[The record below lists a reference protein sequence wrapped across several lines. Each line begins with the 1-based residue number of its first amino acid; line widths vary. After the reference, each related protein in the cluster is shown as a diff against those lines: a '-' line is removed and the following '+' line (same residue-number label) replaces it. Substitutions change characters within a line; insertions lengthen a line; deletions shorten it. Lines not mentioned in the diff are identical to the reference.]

1 MRIPLL
7 SRLTDPQRYD
17 LVVIGLGSGGGRAAE
32 FAAADLGLRVAAVE
46 RGRIGGD
53 CLWTGCVPSKAL
65 IASARVAHTVRHA
78 DHHAVSASEPTVDL
92 REVWARIAAIQ
103 HEIAS
108 TDDDP
113 DRIEATGVEI
123 VRGTARLTGP
133 RQVTVGDRVLDTR
146 HVLLATGSRPSMPDL
161 PGLDSVDV
169 LTSETLFDV
178 PRPPDSLVMIG
189 GGPISCELA
198 QALQR
203 LGVAVT
209 VLEQGD
215 RLLPHDEP
223 AHADRLL
230 RTLRH
235 EGVDVRLGVSPTRV
249 VKGGDGVIVH
259 VDVAGEATSV
269 TAQGLF
275 VATGRTANT
284 DGLGLDALGIETDGR
299 GKIVVDDRNRTA
311 VDTIHAVGDVNG
323 RPDFTHTAGYD
334 GVLAVR
340 DMFLPGRGR
349 PPAVVPWTTFTDPEI
364 AHVGMTEAE
373 AIAEHGSRKVTVYRE
388 SLDHNDRARADGD
401 TNGEIVVVTVSGRV
415 VGGHAICAH
424 AGELVHELVLAVDRG
439 LDLTDLAG
447 VVHVYPT
454 MSSTIGSLSSRP
466 AVATARRVRPL
477 AKLGRLLG

>member
-1 MRIPLL
+1 MRIPVV
-7 SRLTDPQRYD
+7 SRLTDPRRHD
-17 LVVIGLGSGGGRAAE
+17 LVVVGLGSGGGRAAE
-32 FAAADLGLRVAAVE
+32 FAASELGLRVAAVE

-78 DHHAVSASEPTVDL
+78 DHHAIGAAEPTVDL
-92 REVWARIAAIQ
+92 RQVWDRIAAIQ

-113 DRIEATGVEI
+113 DRIAATGVEI
-123 VRGTARLTGP
+123 VRGSARMTGP

-146 HVLLATGSRPSMPDL
+146 YVLLATGSRPALPPI
-161 PGLDSVDV
+161 PGLDGVDV
-169 LTSETLFDV
+169 LTSENLFDV

-189 GGPISCELA
+189 GGPVSCELA
-198 QALQR
+198 QALRR
-203 LGVAVT
+203 LGVEVT
-209 VLEQGD
+209 LLERGD

-230 RTLRH
+230 STQRH
-235 EGVDVRLGVSPTRV
+235 EGVDVRTGASATRV
-249 VKGGDGVIVH
+249 SKGGDGVIVR
-259 VDVAGEATSV
+259 VDVDGETTSV

-275 VATGRTANT
+275 VATGRLANT
-284 DGLGLDALGIETDGR
+284 EGLGLEAVGVVTDDD
-299 GKIVVDDRNRTA
+299 GKVVVDDRNRTA
-311 VDTIHAVGDVNG
+311 VDTIYAVGDLNS

-349 PPAVVPWTTFTDPEI
+349 PPAVVPWTTFTDPEV

-373 AIAEHGSRKVTVYRE
+373 AVAEHGRDEVETVRRT
-388 SLDHNDRARADGD
+388 LDHNDRARADGD
-401 TNGEIVVVTVSGRV
+401 TNGEILIVTVGGRI
-415 VGGHAICAH
+415 VGAHAICAH
-424 AGELVHELVLAVDRG
+424 AGELIQELVLAIDRG
-439 LDLTDLAG
+439 LDLTELSG

-454 MSSTIGSLSSRP
+454 LSSTIGDLASVP
-466 AVATARRVRPL
+466 AYATARRFRPL
-477 AKLGRLLG
+477 AKLGRLVR